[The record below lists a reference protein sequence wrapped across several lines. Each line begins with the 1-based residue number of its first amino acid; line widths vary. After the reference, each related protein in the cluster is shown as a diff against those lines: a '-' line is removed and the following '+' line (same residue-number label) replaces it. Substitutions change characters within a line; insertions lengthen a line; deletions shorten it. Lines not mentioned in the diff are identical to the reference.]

1 MLWRLL
7 QHGPTCLG
15 VIMFTPAA
23 ILLTRQ
29 KTAVLER
36 MEDFDPRDMLRGAYI
51 VQDFSYELDE
61 QAAYSLKN
69 PDCPV

>member
-1 MLWRLL
+1 
-7 QHGPTCLG
+7 
-15 VIMFTPAA
+15 MFTPAA

-51 VQDFSYELDE
+51 VRDFSYELDE
-61 QAAYSLKN
+61 RQPTLRKIQT
-69 PDCPV
+69 VQV